1 VFLLFFLEGFFMKKL
16 MLFLLIGF
24 YLFAGINHFINADF
38 YKPLL
43 PLYLKDWSIAINFIS
58 GIAEIILGLL
68 MLFSSTRKL
77 AAYGIIVML
86 IAFIPAHIYM
96 IQQGTFSLGSFEMT
110 PMIGWVRLL
119 IIHPLLMY
127 WTWSCRR

>member
-1 VFLLFFLEGFFMKKL
+1 MKK
-16 MLFLLIGF
+16 MIRFALIGF
-24 YLFAGINHFINADF
+24 YLFAGINHFINPNF

-43 PLYLKDWSIAINFIS
+43 PLYLRDWSIAINYIS
-58 GIAEIILGLL
+58 GISEITLGLL
-68 MLFSSTRKL
+68 MLFPRTRKL

-86 IAFIPAHIYM
+86 IAFVPAHIFM
-96 IQQGTFSLGSFEMT
+96 IQIGSFSLGSFEMT

-127 WTWSCRR
+127 WAWSCRR

>member
-1 VFLLFFLEGFFMKKL
+1 MIRFA
-16 MLFLLIGF
+16 LIGF
-24 YLFAGINHFINADF
+24 YLFAGINHFINPNF

-43 PLYLKDWSIAINFIS
+43 PLYLRDWSIAINYIS
-58 GIAEIILGLL
+58 GISEITLGLL
-68 MLFSSTRKL
+68 MLFPRTRKL

-86 IAFIPAHIYM
+86 IAFVPAHIYM
-96 IQQGTFSLGSFEMT
+96 IQIGSFSLGSFEMT

-127 WTWSCRR
+127 WAWSCRR

>member
-1 VFLLFFLEGFFMKKL
+1 MKK
-16 MLFLLIGF
+16 MIRFTLIGF
-24 YLFAGINHFINADF
+24 YLFAGINHFINPNF

-43 PLYLKDWSIAINFIS
+43 PLYLRDWSIAINYIS
-58 GIAEIILGLL
+58 GISEITLGLL
-68 MLFSSTRKL
+68 MLFPRTRKL

-86 IAFIPAHIYM
+86 IAFVPAHIYM
-96 IQQGTFSLGSFEMT
+96 IQIGSFSLGSFEMT

-127 WTWSCRR
+127 WAWSCRR

>member
-1 VFLLFFLEGFFMKKL
+1 MKKM

-24 YLFAGINHFINADF
+24 YLFAGINHFINPNF

-43 PLYLKDWSIAINFIS
+43 PLYLRDWSIAINYIS
-58 GIAEIILGLL
+58 GIAEITLGLL

-77 AAYGIIVML
+77 AVYGIIAML
-86 IAFIPAHIYM
+86 IAFIPAHIYI

-127 WTWSCRR
+127 WAWSCRR